1 VSKRPAYSNTDKE
14 TVILECWIWV
24 LGVSDAANGYVDPE
38 ECLYLVFTMNHA
50 RSRNQLTC

>member
-38 ECLYLVFTMNHA
+38 ECLYLVFTMNHT
-50 RSRNQLTC
+50 RTRNQLTC